1 MTRMQIEY
9 VKNQI
14 KSSLSIVDI
23 AEKYGFS
30 LKKKGDEFW
39 CCCPFHKEKTPSF
52 SVNPKKNS
60 FCCLGCHES
69 GDEIDF
75 VMKLFKCSFK
85 DAIERL
91 ANDFGI
97 ITNQSFSS
105 EQIKRFKEQ
114 SEERERKKKEKIAFD
129 NYVKDITDKVCNRN
143 YMLYDII
150 QKHQPYNSQ
159 KLNNYIYTNHPE
171 IVVKAQKQYN
181 RNEMFLDAFSISN
194 DLSDRECFIYGYEN
208 GEERLAK
215 IVDMIK
221 SGVIRINKK
230 GDVLYG

>member
-1 MTRMQIEY
+1 MTRMQMEY
-9 VKNQI
+9 VKEQI
-14 KSSLSIVDI
+14 KDNISIVDI
-23 AEKYGFS
+23 AEKYGLS

-60 FCCLGCHES
+60 FCCLACHES
-69 GDEIDF
+69 GDEIEF
-75 VMKLFKCSFK
+75 VMKLFNCNFK
-85 DAIERL
+85 NAIERL
-91 ANDFGI
+91 SNDFGI
-97 ITNQSFSS
+97 VSNQSFSS
-105 EQIKRFKEQ
+105 EQIKKFKEQ
-114 SEERERKKKEKIAFD
+114 SEERERKKKEKIDFD
-129 NYVKDITDKVCNRN
+129 NFVKDITDKVCSRN

-150 QKHQPYNSQ
+150 QKNQPRNPQ
-159 KLNNYIYTNHPE
+159 KIGTYIYTSHFATV
-171 IVVKAQKQYN
+171 IKAQKQYN

-208 GEERLAK
+208 GEVRLTK